1 MKQKLRAG
9 TVVDYYGRV
18 RWEKCEAVLVEGRAR
33 KYCTP
38 AAPNNIKYWLAID
51 TETGNFIIIFPDS
64 FYNFFWSESMYG
76 A

>member
-1 MKQKLRAG
+1 MMKRWRAG
-9 TVVDYYGRV
+9 DVVDYYGKYC
-18 RWEKCEAVLVEGRAR
+18 WEKREAVLVEGRAR

-38 AAPNNIKYWLAID
+38 AAAINIKYWLAID